1 MFLIKNFKKLVGAV
15 GLEPTTALRT
25 LLIKSEKLHQLSYA
39 PEIKPTCQRT
49 TYRTSR
55 GIRTPNQYYY
65 PTKDWVGT
73 SWSRL

>member
-1 MFLIKNFKKLVGAV
+1 
-15 GLEPTTALRT
+15 
-25 LLIKSEKLHQLSYA
+25 LSYA

-49 TYRTSR
+49 KFCTSR

-65 PTKDWVGT
+65 PTKDWVGA